1 MESHNDAGATH
12 TICRAKVTE
21 KEYAEIEKLAE
32 SRGLKVGE
40 WCRENLLA
48 RVSGQEPRA
57 ATDCAGTGQVA
68 RMAELSALR
77 AILLNLLFQLAN
89 GQMLTGEEMQ
99 RLIDRADSD
108 KLKTARDRLARGRKS
123 EGQGEGRS

>member
-1 MESHNDAGATH
+1 
-12 TICRAKVTE
+12 
-21 KEYAEIEKLAE
+21 
-32 SRGLKVGE
+32 
-40 WCRENLLA
+40 
-48 RVSGQEPRA
+48 
-57 ATDCAGTGQVA
+57 
-68 RMAELSALR
+68 MAELSALR